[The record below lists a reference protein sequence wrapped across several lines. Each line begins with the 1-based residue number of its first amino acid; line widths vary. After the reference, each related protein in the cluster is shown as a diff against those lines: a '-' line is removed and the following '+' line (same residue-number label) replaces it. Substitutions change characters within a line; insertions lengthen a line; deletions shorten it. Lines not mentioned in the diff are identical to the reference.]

1 MNSNPLFSIV
11 IATYN
16 YGRFLAQAI
25 KSVITQSCQDYEL
38 IIVDGGSSDNTLEVI
53 HHYEKYITWW
63 VSEPDKGQSNAFNK
77 GFAHSRGKYLT
88 WLNADDVYLPGA
100 LESVKEKLM
109 AHPEADWATC
119 NFLRFRESDKVII
132 EAKWGPHFLPL
143 FMQTPD
149 SPLVIFGPTTFWS
162 RKIYEDIGE
171 LDESLHY
178 AMDTDYW
185 CRIIRKGYKQVRV
198 NHCCWAF
205 RMHVDS
211 KTAEF
216 DNHQADEKTKRT
228 KQYEAQYIFEKSK
241 IVVSRKKR
249 TLGYFL
255 RILDGSF
262 FILLYNKL
270 FVVGKVFNCD
280 NEL

>member
-1 MNSNPLFSIV
+1 MISSPFFSIV

-16 YGRFLAQAI
+16 YGRFLSQTI
-25 KSVITQSCQDYEL
+25 ESVITQSCQDYEL

-53 HHYEKYITWW
+53 HRYEKYITWW

-77 GFAHSRGKYLT
+77 GFAHSRGRYLT
-88 WLNADDVYLPGA
+88 WLNADDVYLPGT

-109 AHPEADWATC
+109 AHPEADWATG

-132 EAKWGPHFLPL
+132 EAKWGPHFLPHFL
-143 FMQTPD
+143 QTPD
-149 SPLVIFGPTTFWS
+149 SPLVIFGPSTFWS

-216 DNHQADEKTKRT
+216 DNHLADENTKRT
-228 KQYEAQYIFEKSK
+228 KQYEAQYIQEKSK
-241 IVVSRKKR
+241 IVVSRKK
-249 TLGYFL
+249 TNLGYFL

-262 FILLYNKL
+262 LILLYNQL
-270 FVVGKVFNCD
+270 FVVGKVFKFK
-280 NEL
+280 